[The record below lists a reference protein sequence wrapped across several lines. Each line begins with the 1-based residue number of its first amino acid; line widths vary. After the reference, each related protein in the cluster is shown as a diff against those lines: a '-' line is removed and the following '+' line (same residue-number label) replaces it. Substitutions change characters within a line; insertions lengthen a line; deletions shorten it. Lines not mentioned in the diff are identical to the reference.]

1 MKQKKQMTAS
11 EMTASEMGKKGYQTR
26 LAKLGKK
33 GFSQA
38 MKDAVNKRY
47 NRVIHREDKSIA

>member
-1 MKQKKQMTAS
+1 MKQKKQL
-11 EMTASEMGKKGYQTR
+11 TASEMGKKGYQSR

-33 GFSQA
+33 GFSRA

-47 NRVIHREDKSIA
+47 NKVIHKEDNGIA